1 MGAQIQVSARH
12 CICDGDKDCDNHHPG
27 VDDVNSHGDVDGDSD
42 SDDHSDYDKGDYFG
56 S

>member
-12 CICDGDKDCDNHHPG
+12 CICDGDSDCDDHHPG
-27 VDDVNSHGDVDGDSD
+27 VDDVHSHGDVDGDSD

-56 S
+56 R

>member
-12 CICDGDKDCDNHHPG
+12 CICDGDSDCDDHHPG
-27 VDDVNSHGDVDGDSD
+27 VDLHSHGNVDDDSG

-56 S
+56 R